1 MGTSHSNFRKVKGNK
16 NLERSQ
22 RGGKYLIS
30 NHTGTTLKWI
40 VISWDAYCNLRATTK
55 KILRSN
61 DNAINK
67 GIKMVF
73 YKNIYLTQNVV
84 VKEKHRNI
92 LKHKKNRK
100 QEVNDRH
107 KSNHSNICMKCEW
120 AKYSK
125 QKQILSEWIKTR
137 CN

>member
-1 MGTSHSNFRKVKGNK
+1 MSYLESHRHSSKVNWDH
-16 NLERSQ
+16 LE
-22 RGGKYLIS
+22 
-30 NHTGTTLKWI
+30 
-40 VISWDAYCNLRATTK
+40 AYCNLRATAK

-61 DNAINK
+61 DNTTNK
-67 GIKMVF
+67 EIKMAF

-107 KSNHSNICMKCEW
+107 KSNYNNVCMKCEW

-125 QKQILSEWIKTR
+125 QKQRLSE
-137 CN
+137 

>member
-1 MGTSHSNFRKVKGNK
+1 MGTSHSNFRKVKKKKK

-22 RGGKYLIS
+22 RGGKHLIS

-40 VISWDAYCNLRATTK
+40 GISWDAYCNLRATTK
-55 KILRSN
+55 KILRNN

-84 VKEKHRNI
+84 VKEK
-92 LKHKKNRK
+92 
-100 QEVNDRH
+100 QE
-107 KSNHSNICMKCEW
+107 
-120 AKYSK
+120 YF
-125 QKQILSEWIKTR
+125 KT
-137 CN
+137 